1 MWWTAPLQPL
11 ARGAYGI
18 GSALVVDEFALLLNL
33 RDVYW
38 STEGRLSVDLAL
50 ATIAVAAVY
59 FAAKS
64 FWRRLGL

>member
-1 MWWTAPLQPL
+1 
-11 ARGAYGI
+11 
-18 GSALVVDEFALLLNL
+18 VDEFALLLNP

-64 FWRRLGL
+64 FWRRLGRELALSLCEHLSLRSRG